1 MNRLA
6 LEVVLVEE
14 KRTELF
20 ALKLPKNEKDAMN
33 YIAEEREKT
42 LTKVFY
48 KTIQQTIHEQLG
60 LVLLDKLSRPRVE
73 LKKDKN
79 GNDMG
84 GKIPPY
90 IKRTAPNIV
99 VDFVHIMETK
109 DRKKSFHSIF
119 EDLQFTEKEWLL
131 YEIDVSKL
139 AKHMGKEY
147 LDADG
152 GFEPVD
158 LDLAKSMFF
167 DYMVH
172 MTYQLTA
179 IGLLKTLDDEWQKN
193 QARIERFKDELIVE
207 YEQTFEDALEVVEV
221 VEVEDRGHGR
231 GRSR

>member
-1 MNRLA
+1 MNPTA
-6 LEVVLVEE
+6 PDVVEVEE

-33 YIAEEREKT
+33 FIADEKGAT

-48 KTIQQTIHEQLG
+48 KNIQQTIYEQLG

-73 LKKDKN
+73 GKKDKA
-79 GNDMG
+79 DDRR
-84 GKIPPY
+84 PSY
-90 IKRTAPNIV
+90 VKRTAPNIV
-99 VDFVHIMETK
+99 VDFVHIMDSK
-109 DRKKSFHSIF
+109 DHKKTFHAIF

-131 YEIDVSKL
+131 YEIDINKL
-139 AKHMGKEY
+139 AKHLGKEY

-152 GFEPVD
+152 GFDPVD
-158 LDLAKSMFF
+158 LDMAKSLFF
-167 DYMVH
+167 DYMIH

-193 QARIERFKDELIVE
+193 QARIERFKDELIGE

-221 VEVEDRGHGR
+221 VEVEDRAHR
-231 GRSR
+231 GRNR

>member
-1 MNRLA
+1 MNPTA
-6 LEVVLVEE
+6 PDVVVVEE

-33 YIAEEREKT
+33 YIADEKGAT

-48 KTIQQTIHEQLG
+48 KNIQQTIYEQLG

-73 LKKDKN
+73 GKKDKA
-79 GNDMG
+79 DDRR
-84 GKIPPY
+84 PSY
-90 IKRTAPNIV
+90 VKRNAPNIV
-99 VDFVHIMETK
+99 VDFVHIMDAK
-109 DRKKSFHSIF
+109 DRKKGFHSIF

-131 YEIDVSKL
+131 YEIDITKL

-147 LDADG
+147 LEMDG
-152 GFEPVD
+152 TFDPVD
-158 LDLAKSMFF
+158 LDLAKSLFF
-167 DYMVH
+167 DYMIH

-193 QARIERFKDELIVE
+193 QARIERYKDELIAE

-221 VEVEDRGHGR
+221 VEVEDRAHR
-231 GRSR
+231 GRNR

>member
-6 LEVVLVEE
+6 LEVVMVEE

-33 YIAEEREKT
+33 FIADERGKT

-48 KTIQQTIHEQLG
+48 KTIQQTIYEQLG

-73 LKKDKN
+73 VKRKD
-79 GNDMG
+79 GQEAG
-84 GKIPPY
+84 RVPSY
-90 IKRTAPNIV
+90 IKRNAPNVV
-99 VDFVHIMETK
+99 VDFVHIMDIKE
-109 DRKKSFHSIF
+109 KKKNFHSIF

-131 YEIDVSKL
+131 YEIDITKL

-147 LDADG
+147 LDLEG
-152 GFEPVD
+152 SFEPPD
-158 LDLAKSMFF
+158 LEMAKSIFF
-167 DYMVH
+167 EYMIH

-193 QARIERFKDELIVE
+193 QARIERFKDELIAE

-221 VEVEDRGHGR
+221 VEVDERGR
-231 GRSR
+231 GRR